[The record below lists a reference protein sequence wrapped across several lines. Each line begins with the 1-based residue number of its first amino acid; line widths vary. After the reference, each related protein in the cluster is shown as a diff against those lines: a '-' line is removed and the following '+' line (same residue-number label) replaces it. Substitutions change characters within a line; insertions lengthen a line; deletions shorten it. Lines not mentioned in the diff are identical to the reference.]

1 MPFFKK
7 WQPLRKIY
15 KPLNRCFKF
24 AENQS
29 KMIFGIRD
37 NTLTMYGTIWDY
49 DGETFIYYLNALESK
64 YSQINI
70 RLHTYGGSVFAGNLM
85 CNAVERSSSDI
96 TIDIDGLAASMGAI
110 FILSAK
116 KVRIVNNG
124 YVMIHAPHSGSYGN
138 AKDHESSA
146 KLLRLMEENFE
157 HKLILRTGKSKEEVR
172 SWLEADTWLSAQ
184 EAFDLGLVSEVIPAS
199 IDTVYPSFDP
209 EEVGE
214 TEVFNMYAALLT
226 SVPSPAVNAFMDF
239 QQTQTQQSNFND
251 NMKQLLISA
260 FGLTS
265 VNAQSSDTAVITA
278 LQEKMST
285 SETEKA
291 TAETARDQAV
301 AKLKEYED
309 GRIKTIIDN
318 AAASIGKPFTDD
330 ERKTY
335 ETIGA
340 TSGVEALELVFK
352 NVSKPKAPNI
362 SSAIQAG
369 VQGNAP
375 VVGRDNWDFA
385 QWQKED
391 PRGLEKL
398 ATEEPEKFKNLFNA
412 KYSK

>member
-1 MPFFKK
+1 
-7 WQPLRKIY
+7 
-15 KPLNRCFKF
+15 
-24 AENQS
+24 
-29 KMIFGIRD
+29 MIFGIRD

-64 YSQINI
+64 YSEINI

-96 TIDIDGLAASMGAI
+96 NIDIDGLAASMGAI

-124 YVMIHAPHSGSYGN
+124 YVMIHAPHSRSYGN

-239 QQTQTQQSNFND
+239 PQIQQVQSNFND
-251 NMKQLLISA
+251 NMKQLLITTFA
-260 FGLTS
+260 LNT
-265 VNAQSSDTAVITA
+265 VNAQSSDTAVVAA
-278 LQEKMST
+278 LQEKITASKT
-285 SETEKA
+285 DKT
-291 TAETARDQAV
+291 TAETARDQAM

-309 GRIKTIIDN
+309 GRIKTIIDG
-318 AAASIGKPFTDD
+318 AAASIGKPFTDA

-352 NVSKPKAPNI
+352 NVSKPQGPNI
-362 SSAIQAG
+362 SAAIQAG
-369 VQGNAP
+369 VQGSAAIA
-375 VVGRDNWDFA
+375 GRDNWDFA

-391 PRGLEKL
+391 PKGLEKL
-398 ATEEPEKFKNLFNA
+398 ATDEPEKFKNLFNA
-412 KYSK
+412 KYTK